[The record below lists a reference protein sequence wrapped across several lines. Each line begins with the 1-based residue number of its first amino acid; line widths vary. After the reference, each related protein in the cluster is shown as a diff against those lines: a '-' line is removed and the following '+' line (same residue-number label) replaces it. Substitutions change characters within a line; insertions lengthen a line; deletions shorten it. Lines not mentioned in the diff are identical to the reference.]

1 VLSCMSLYRARE
13 WWSTSCGHEEEYETR
28 SLVIGSIDSSSS
40 EQGATSSFE
49 IAEDVPWTRRQHA
62 LCR

>member
-1 VLSCMSLYRARE
+1 MSLYKARE

-40 EQGATSSFE
+40 EQGATWSFE
-49 IAEDVPWTRRQHA
+49 IPEVVHWMRRQHI